1 MPYTRDPAGIQSSEL
16 MKITDF
22 KDKEVLEIGCGE
34 GFLTFAYASQT
45 ASVDAIDAANDS
57 IERAKQSTPTN
68 LTDRIRFIATDIV
81 DFALA
86 LPGSRYDIAIFAW
99 SL

>member
-1 MPYTRDPAGIQSSEL
+1 MPYTRDPAGIQASEL
-16 MKITDF
+16 VSISDF

-45 ASVDAIDAANDS
+45 AMVDAIDADSDS
-57 IERAKQSTPTN
+57 IERAKQSTPAE
-68 LTDRIRFIATDIV
+68 LVDRIRFIATDIA